1 MLGEERRCARLE
13 RSDGCFAS
21 AYIGNRD
28 GPVRRICSD
37 QKGAGF
43 RWRPVERMND
53 KALVTRMLERG
64 RRLLP
69 LPGGREVGLG
79 VRQRVQLRGAAGKG
93 QRKGNEEAE
102 EEGAGDHANIIRLGL
117 AGYLAPARHWSRPAM
132 NRSFGSFL
140 PMNTITDS
148 FFSFFNQGLPTSPPI
163 IMCTPWNTTR
173 LALPFIHRTPL

>member
-1 MLGEERRCARLE
+1 M
-13 RSDGCFAS
+13 
-21 AYIGNRD
+21 
-28 GPVRRICSD
+28 
-37 QKGAGF
+37 
-43 RWRPVERMND
+43 
-53 KALVTRMLERG
+53 
-64 RRLLP
+64 P

-148 FFSFFNQGLPTSPPI
+148 FFSFFSQGLPTSPPI